1 MKPGPIILLSLALL
15 CSASCQRT
23 SANRFYGN
31 WNAYVLTPSNGR
43 AAFRLEIAPGSA
55 GPVGTMING
64 TERIESTSSFLAGDD
79 LELRFDFYDASLK
92 VRRIDRDLKGAFTR
106 QWRKQ
111 MLVREFQAVLAEAE
125 AANVVSALAT
135 APFTGTWVLNV
146 GSGES
151 ARVWSAQL
159 REESG
164 EVRGTISTISGDWG
178 TLTGVIRDG
187 ELVLTRFDGINA
199 RVVRAR
205 SAAEG
210 RLEGSIDSG
219 ARTGPVRFMAER
231 ETASNL
237 AGLPD
242 PAVQSTIRNPKER
255 FRFSFPDVD
264 GRIVS
269 STDERFAG
277 KVVVVTLNGTWCPN
291 CYDEAPFLDELYAR
305 YRGEGLEV
313 VGLSFEYTGA
323 FARDAEQVRIFAKRL
338 QLKFPMLVAGTTDE
352 GDVERKLPQLDKFTN
367 VFPTTIFVGRDGLVR
382 RIHTG
387 FEGKAAGDRSG
398 IVKNEMEQLVKE
410 LLAQEVL

>member
-1 MKPGPIILLSLALL
+1 MKPGPIIFLSLAILS
-15 CSASCQRT
+15 SASCQRT
-23 SANRFYGN
+23 SANLFYGN

-43 AAFRLEIAPGSA
+43 AAFRFEIAPGPA
-55 GPVGTMING
+55 GPVGASS
-64 TERIESTSSFLAGDD
+64 TEPRESNRRAVP
-79 LELRFDFYDASLK
+79 LEGELLDLRFDFYDASLK
-92 VRRIDRDLKGAFTR
+92 VRRIDRDLKGDFTR

-111 MLVREFQAVLAEAE
+111 MLVREFQAVPAGAEPAI
-125 AANVVSALAT
+125 AGSAQANSL
-135 APFTGTWVLNV
+135 FTGTWVLKV

-159 REESG
+159 REEAG
-164 EVRGTISTISGDWG
+164 ELRGTISTISGDWG
-178 TLTGVIRDG
+178 TLSGSIRDG

-199 RVVRAR
+199 RVIRAR

-210 RLEGSIDSG
+210 RLDGSIDSG
-219 ARTGPVRFMAER
+219 ARSGPVNFVAER

-237 AGLPD
+237 ASLPD
-242 PAVQSTIRNPKER
+242 PSAQSTVRNPREP

-291 CYDEAPFLDELYAR
+291 CYDEAPFLDDLYAR
-305 YRGEGLEV
+305 YREEGLEV
-313 VGLSFEYTGA
+313 VGLSFEYTGD

-338 QLKFPMLVAGTTDE
+338 QLEFQMLVAGTTDE

-367 VFPTTIFVGRDGLVR
+367 VFPTTIFLGRDGLVR

-387 FEGKAAGDRSG
+387 FEGKAAGDRFG